1 MGDSNESKELKKF
14 KLTPGRISRLWPI
27 TDIIIYTKAN
37 GYSFPAVIDTG
48 ASHVII
54 PSNFALQMGLRL
66 RALGDV
72 VTPGPRGQRPIGR
85 LIEETAMR
93 MKIEF
98 PSFRIVPFE
107 TDVRIFW
114 KESESGT
121 PFEAS
126 LIYVGMQAFL
136 DGMGFYLIG
145 REKRFY
151 LESLPN
157 PLA

>member
-14 KLTPGRISRLWPI
+14 ILAPGRISRLWPI
-27 TDIIIYTKAN
+27 TDIIIHNKVN
-37 GYSFPAVIDTG
+37 DYSFPAVIDTA

-54 PSNFALQMGLRL
+54 PSNFAKEMGLRL

-72 VTPGPRGQRPIGR
+72 VLLGPGQRPLGR
-85 LIEETAMR
+85 PIEETALR

-98 PSFRIVPFE
+98 PSFRILPFE

-136 DGMGFYLIG
+136 DGMGFYLNG